1 MKRRNVAV
9 VITFVGLV
17 FLCVIARLLP
27 HPPNFGPVASAALL
41 AGCLIQFRRRWLGI
55 LAAAA
60 VPLTAMAISDFWI
73 GSHAWQVMI
82 AVYASLA
89 LPVLLS
95 PLVEGRMAAV
105 RIGGC
110 AVFCS
115 LFFFVVTNFA
125 VWGFGGIY
133 SQTGAGLVNCYA
145 AALPFLKY
153 TLAGDLFWSA
163 VLFGGYALI
172 TRVGRSTWFED
183 FAWRLVRPRLQ
194 PVRVRR

>member
-1 MKRRNVAV
+1 MNRRKVAV
-9 VITFVGLV
+9 VMACAGLV
-17 FLCVIARLLP
+17 LLCVIARLLP
-27 HPPNFGPVASAALL
+27 HPPNFGPVASAALM
-41 AGCLIQFRRRWLGI
+41 AGCLIQMRRRWLGLL
-55 LAAAA
+55 LAAL
-60 VPLTAMAISDFWI
+60 VPLAAMAISDIWI

-89 LPVLLS
+89 LPVLLA
-95 PLVEGRMAAV
+95 PLIEGRMAAV

-133 SQTGAGLVNCYA
+133 SQTASGLVTCYA

-163 VLFGGYALI
+163 VLFGGYALM
-172 TRVGRSTWFED
+172 TRMGRSTWFED
-183 FAWRLVRPRLQ
+183 LEWRLARPRLQ
-194 PVRVRR
+194 PVRTRR